1 MPLSVAVVPVA
12 GLGTRLLPA
21 TKSQPKEMLPVGVK
35 PVVQHVVEELA
46 GCGIERIVLVTG
58 RGKHAIEDH
67 FDPDPRLVRAL
78 REEGK
83 EELLARLG
91 FERGGPQI
99 AYVRQPRPLGLGDAV
114 GRAAGLVPAGEA
126 FAVALGDAIIGCHRR
141 SDVVAR
147 LGRARERYGAVA
159 AIAVEEVPAQ
169 LTSRYGIVAPA
180 GDVDGDGAFPLA
192 DLVEKPSPA
201 EAASRLAIA
210 GRYVLMPEV
219 LAVLERTPPGLGG
232 EVQLTDALRALLREG
247 RPVVGGAPG
256 RRRAAL
262 RRGDG
267 GELRD
272 HVRRARADRSRGG
285 RGGAPAGRGGA
296 ACASSALAPFSAAG
310 GAYLSCSGQ
319 GVWISSS

>member
-91 FERGGPQI
+91 FERDGPQI

-114 GRAAGLVPAGEA
+114 GRAAGLVPAGEP
-126 FAVALGDAIIGCHRR
+126 FAVALGDAIIGRHRP
-141 SDVVAR
+141 SDIVTR
-147 LGRARERYGAVA
+147 LARARERHGAVA
-159 AIAVEEVPAQ
+159 AIAVEEVPRE

-180 GDVDGDGAFPLA
+180 AGDQAGADASFAVA
-192 DLVEKPSPA
+192 DLVEKPAPA
-201 EAASRLAIA
+201 RAPSTLAIA

-219 LAVLERTPPGLGG
+219 FAALERTLPGLAG

-247 RPVVGGAPG
+247 RPVVAVRLGDDEPRYDVGTAQSYATTFVEHALTDPEVG
-256 RRRAAL
+256 EAVRRRAEEVL
-262 RRGDG
+262 RAHRP
-267 GELRD
+267 R
-272 HVRRARADRSRGG
+272 
-285 RGGAPAGRGGA
+285 
-296 ACASSALAPFSAAG
+296 
-310 GAYLSCSGQ
+310 
-319 GVWISSS
+319 

>member
-67 FDPDPRLVRAL
+67 FDPDPRLVRTL

-83 EELLARLG
+83 EDLLARLG
-91 FERGGPQI
+91 FERDGPQI

-141 SDVVAR
+141 SDVVRR
-147 LGRARERYGAVA
+147 LARARERHGAVA
-159 AIAVEEVPAQ
+159 AIAVEEVPAE

-180 GDVDGDGAFPLA
+180 GDEDGDGAFPLA

-201 EAASRLAIA
+201 RAASRLAIA

-219 LAVLERTPPGLGG
+219 FAALVRTPPGLGG

-247 RPVVGGAPG
+247 RPVVAVRLGADEPRYDVG
-256 RRRAAL
+256 TAESYATTFVEHALTDPEVGAAVRRRAEEVL
-262 RRGDG
+262 RAHRP
-267 GELRD
+267 R
-272 HVRRARADRSRGG
+272 
-285 RGGAPAGRGGA
+285 
-296 ACASSALAPFSAAG
+296 
-310 GAYLSCSGQ
+310 
-319 GVWISSS
+319 